1 MLFGYCCNTN
11 MELLAVVTPPPY
23 NYICWSTWKTFWGEN
38 FTPVKITVCGRR
50 NVRKHGEIKNG
61 EKYIILDIF
70 SKVDGKDKRG
80 VISSISRY
88 RMEIPGKG
96 MTTSLSLGTK
106 NTNKKQKA
114 RFSSNDITNQDFRNF
129 LTKFKIHLI

>member
-1 MLFGYCCNTN
+1 MLFCYCCNMN

-23 NYICWSTWKTFWGEN
+23 TCICWSTCKTFWGEN
-38 FTPVKITVCGRR
+38 FTPVNITTCGRH

-61 EKYIILDIF
+61 EKYIILDIS

-80 VISSISRY
+80 VISSISRD

-106 NTNKKQKA
+106 KTNKKQKA